1 MFMYSELPQVNF
13 DKTSPILQLIF
24 RSHSS
29 FKQLDVLCVIGRQ
42 LSLQHEQEQNPKLS
56 MDAKRLMKTRLKIN
70 GTNMIGKSSAQ
81 KNIHPE
87 VADIVKIT
95 LTMMSVLLNCHNT
108 VSDISYLIFDSYLMH
123 R

>member
-1 MFMYSELPQVNF
+1 MYSELPQVNF
-13 DKTSPILQLIF
+13 EKTSPILQLIF

-56 MDAKRLMKTRLKIN
+56 MDAKIPIKTKLKNN
-70 GTNMIGKSSAQ
+70 GTKIIGKSSAQ

-87 VADIVKIT
+87 VADIVKMI
-95 LTMMSVLLNCHNT
+95 LTMRPVLFNRHKNKLYFLSLT
-108 VSDISYLIFDSYLMH
+108 
-123 R
+123 

>member
-13 DKTSPILQLIF
+13 EKTSPILQLIF

-56 MDAKRLMKTRLKIN
+56 MDAKRLMKTRLKVN

-95 LTMMSVLLNCHNT
+95 LTMMSVLLNCHN
-108 VSDISYLIFDSYLMH
+108 SKRHFLSHI
-123 R
+123 